1 MSKETS
7 DELHHAGRK
16 GMKWGMHI
24 FGRQRSR
31 TGVFGRRHKPQ
42 GNPIVKG
49 SSRKKLRRSV
59 DEQLREAQFIEQY
72 RNRDRMSTRDLKN
85 KIARLEAEQK
95 FKALVENPQ
104 KARLEAQ
111 QKKRQARIQFVGKV
125 ISAGLDV
132 YSKLPSEIAG
142 KGKQGKAAQEAIK
155 KFKSSQEKVKA
166 FKDVPTIM
174 TKFTQS
180 INVGGVD
187 VYIPESVQS
196 RFMIQHAG
204 RKGMKWGMNIFGKR
218 DRYARNNFSKS
229 HYDTYQYVR
238 NRVKKGKLEYK
249 LSKKIHLLT
258 KDLYNSQPTEQNRM
272 LTNIAYDAQKD
283 AKSTRKKYKDS
294 VKKIFNKYS
303 ETDFDLK
310 GGLSQSGVNMGE
322 TINGVYI
329 PSQEDLLLHYGKKGM
344 KWKKRRGINPG
355 EALGDLMNDANE
367 QRIRDLERDSDTR
380 GKNMDSNIRKIKSSV
395 HNGKTVNPRE
405 QKYHD
410 EYMRNAKAS
419 FETSKE
425 LSKAKDLRNRIKK
438 ARSKNVKHMA
448 EDDILL
454 HYGKKGM
461 KWKKR
466 RGINPGEALG
476 DLMNEANEEHI
487 RGLERDSR
495 TYQQNMSSSLNK
507 VKSPVYNGKTKNRKE
522 QKYLDEHL
530 RNGQKL
536 MKTMADL
543 SKAQSLRDRIKSAR
557 SKRK

>member
-1 MSKETS
+1 MSNETS
-7 DELHHAGRK
+7 EELHHAGRK

-49 SSRKKLRRSV
+49 SSRKKMRRHV

-85 KIARLEAEQK
+85 KIARLESEQK
-95 FKALVENPQ
+95 FKTLVEAPQ
-104 KARLEAQ
+104 KARLEAL
-111 QKKRQARIQFVGKV
+111 QKKRQARLNYIGKLA
-125 ISAGLDV
+125 SAGLDV
-132 YSKLPSEIAG
+132 YSKIPASFAVRNKTG
-142 KGKQGKAAQEAIK
+142 KEREAAAKAFK
-155 KFKSSQEKVKA
+155 KSQEWAKA
-166 FKDVPTIM
+166 FKDVPTTM
-174 TKFTQS
+174 TTFKQS

-187 VYIPESVQS
+187 VYIPESVQN

-218 DRYARNNFSKS
+218 DRYDRNNFSKS
-229 HYDTYQYVR
+229 HYETYRYVR

-258 KDLYNSQPTEQNRM
+258 KDLYNSQPTEQNRL
-272 LTNIAYDAQKD
+272 LTNMAYDAQKE
-283 AKSTRKKYKDS
+283 AKVTRKKYKGS

-322 TINGVYI
+322 IINGVYI

-367 QRIRDLERDSDTR
+367 ARIRDLQRDSDTQ
-380 GKNMDSNIRKIKSSV
+380 GKNMDSNIRKIKSGV
-395 HNGKTVNPRE
+395 RNGKTGNPRE

-438 ARSKNVKHMA
+438 TRSKNVKHMA
-448 EDDILL
+448 EDDTLL

-476 DLMNEANEEHI
+476 DLMNEANEQRI
-487 RGLERDSR
+487 RDLERDSR
-495 TYQQNMSSSLNK
+495 AYQQNMASNISK
-507 VKSPVYNGKTKNRKE
+507 IKSNVRKGKTKKP
-522 QKYLDEHL
+522 
-530 RNGQKL
+530 
-536 MKTMADL
+536 
-543 SKAQSLRDRIKSAR
+543 
-557 SKRK
+557 

>member
-1 MSKETS
+1 MSNETY

-31 TGVFGRRHKPQ
+31 TGVFGRKHRPQ

-180 INVGGVD
+180 
-187 VYIPESVQS
+187 
-196 RFMIQHAG
+196 
-204 RKGMKWGMNIFGKR
+204 
-218 DRYARNNFSKS
+218 
-229 HYDTYQYVR
+229 
-238 NRVKKGKLEYK
+238 
-249 LSKKIHLLT
+249 
-258 KDLYNSQPTEQNRM
+258 
-272 LTNIAYDAQKD
+272 
-283 AKSTRKKYKDS
+283 
-294 VKKIFNKYS
+294 
-303 ETDFDLK
+303 
-310 GGLSQSGVNMGE
+310 GVNMGE

-355 EALGDLMNDANE
+355 EALGDLMNEANE
-367 QRIRDLERDSDTR
+367 ARIRDLQRDSDTQ
-380 GKNMDSNIRKIKSSV
+380 GKNMDSNIRKIKSGV
-395 HNGKTVNPRE
+395 RNGKTGNPRE

-425 LSKAKDLRNRIKK
+425 LSKAKSLRERMKK
-438 ARSKNVKHMA
+438 ARSKNMKHMV
-448 EDDILL
+448 EDDTLL

-476 DLMNEANEEHI
+476 DLMNEANEARI

-495 TYQQNMSSSLNK
+495 AYEQNASDNLRK
-507 VKSPVYNGKTKNRKE
+507 VKSNVHNGKTKNRKE
-522 QKYLDEHL
+522 QKYLDEHA
-530 RNGQKL
+530 RNVSKL
-536 MKTMADL
+536 MKTASEL
-543 SKAQSLRDRIKSAR
+543 SDAKSLRDRIKKAR
-557 SKRK
+557 AKRK

>member
-1 MSKETS
+1 MSNETS

-16 GMKWGMHI
+16 GMKWGLHI

-31 TGVFGRRHKPQ
+31 TGGFSRKHRPQ

-95 FKALVENPQ
+95 FKNLVEAPQ

-111 QKKRQARIQFVGKV
+111 QKKRQARLSYIGK
-125 ISAGLDV
+125 IASASLDV
-132 YSKLPSEIAG
+132 YSKMPASIAVRNKTG
-142 KGKQGKAAQEAIK
+142 KEREAAAKAFK
-155 KFKSSQEKVKA
+155 KSQEWAKA
-166 FKDVPTIM
+166 FKDVPTTM
-174 TKFTQS
+174 TTFKQS

-187 VYIPESVQS
+187 VYIPESVQN
-196 RFMIQHAG
+196 RFMVQHSG

-218 DRYARNNFSKS
+218 DRYAKNNFSKS
-229 HYDTYQYVR
+229 HYETYKYVR

-258 KDLYNSQPTEQNRM
+258 KDLYNSQPTEQNRL
-272 LTNIAYDAQKD
+272 LTNMAYDAQKE
-283 AKSTRKKYKDS
+283 ANATRKKYKGS

-322 TINGVYI
+322 IINGVYI

-355 EALGDLMNDANE
+355 EALGDLMNDVNE
-367 QRIRDLERDSDTR
+367 ERIRNAQRDYDTR
-380 GKNMDSNIRKIKSSV
+380 AKNMESNIRKVKSGV
-395 HNGKTVNPRE
+395 RNGKTLDPRE

-410 EYMRNAKAS
+410 EYRKNAKAGMKAA
-419 FETSKE
+419 EE
-425 LSKAKDLRNRIKK
+425 LTKAKDLRNRIKK

-448 EDDILL
+448 EDDTLL

-495 TYQQNMSSSLNK
+495 TYQQNMNSSLNK

-557 SKRK
+557 KNRK

>member
-1 MSKETS
+1 MSNETS

-16 GMKWGMHI
+16 GMKWGLHI

-31 TGVFGRRHKPQ
+31 TRGFGRKHRPK

-85 KIARLEAEQK
+85 KIARLESEQK
-95 FKALVENPQ
+95 FKTLVEAPQ

-111 QKKRQARIQFVGKV
+111 QKKRQARLNYIGK
-125 ISAGLDV
+125 IASAGLDV
-132 YSKLPSEIAG
+132 YSKMPASFAVRNKTG
-142 KGKQGKAAQEAIK
+142 KEREAAAKAFK
-155 KFKSSQEKVKA
+155 KSQEWAKA
-166 FKDVPTIM
+166 FKDVPTTM
-174 TKFTQS
+174 TTFKQS

-187 VYIPESVQS
+187 VYIPESVQN

-229 HYDTYQYVR
+229 HYETYRYVR

-258 KDLYNSQPTEQNRM
+258 KDLYNSQPTEQNRL
-272 LTNIAYDAQKD
+272 LTNMAYDAQKE
-283 AKSTRKKYKDS
+283 ANVTRKKYKGS

-322 TINGVYI
+322 IINGVYI

-355 EALGDLMNDANE
+355 EALGDLMTDVNE
-367 QRIRDLERDSDTR
+367 ERIRNLQRDYDTR
-380 GKNMDSNIRKIKSSV
+380 AKNMEANIRKVKSGV
-395 HNGKTVNPRE
+395 RNGKTVNPNE
-405 QKYHD
+405 QRYHD
-410 EYMRNAKAS
+410 EYRKNAKAGMKAA
-419 FETSKE
+419 EEIT
-425 LSKAKDLRNRIKK
+425 KAKDLHNRIKK

-476 DLMNEANEEHI
+476 DLMNEANEQRI
-487 RGLERDSR
+487 RDLERDSSA
-495 TYQQNMSSSLNK
+495 YQQNMASNISK
-507 VKSPVYNGKTKNRKE
+507 IKSNIRKGKTKNPKE
-522 QKYLDEHL
+522 QKYLDAYNE
-530 RNGQKL
+530 NGGKY
-536 MKTMADL
+536 MKTYVDSEQA
-543 SKAQSLRDRIKSAR
+543 KSLRDRIKKAR
-557 SKRK
+557 AKRK

>member
-1 MSKETS
+1 MSNETS

-16 GMKWGMHI
+16 GMKWGLHI

-31 TGVFGRRHKPQ
+31 TGGFGRKHRPQ

-85 KIARLEAEQK
+85 KIARLESEQK
-95 FKALVENPQ
+95 FKTLVEAPQ
-104 KARLEAQ
+104 KARLEAL
-111 QKKRQARIQFVGKV
+111 QKKRQARLNYIGK
-125 ISAGLDV
+125 IASAGLDV
-132 YSKLPSEIAG
+132 YSKMPASFAVRNKTG
-142 KGKQGKAAQEAIK
+142 KEREAAAKAFK
-155 KFKSSQEKVKA
+155 KSQEWAKA
-166 FKDVPTIM
+166 FKDVPTTM
-174 TKFTQS
+174 TTFKQS
-180 INVGGVD
+180 ISVGGVD

-196 RFMIQHAG
+196 RFMVQHSG

-229 HYDTYQYVR
+229 HYETYKYVR

-258 KDLYNSQPTEQNRM
+258 KDLYNSQPTEQNRL
-272 LTNIAYDAQKD
+272 LTNMAYDAQKE
-283 AKSTRKKYKDS
+283 ANVTRKKYKGS

-322 TINGVYI
+322 IINGVYI

-355 EALGDLMNDANE
+355 EALGDLMNDTNE
-367 QRIRDLERDSDTR
+367 ERIRNLQRDYDTR
-380 GKNMDSNIRKIKSSV
+380 AKNMESNIRKVKSGV
-395 HNGKTVNPRE
+395 RNGKTVNPNE
-405 QKYHD
+405 QRYHD
-410 EYMRNAKAS
+410 EYRKNAKAGMKAA
-419 FETSKE
+419 EEIT
-425 LSKAKDLRNRIKK
+425 KAKDLRNRIKK

-448 EDDILL
+448 EDDTLL

-495 TYQQNMSSSLNK
+495 TYQQNMNSSLNK

-536 MKTMADL
+536 MKTMVDL